1 MGAYD
6 IIEKKR
12 DGKELTK
19 EEIQYMV
26 MGFMKGEIPD
36 YQMSAF
42 LMAVF
47 LNGMSEQETMYL
59 TKIMAVSG
67 KQADLNR
74 IEGIKVDK
82 HSTGGVGDTT
92 TLVVAPV
99 AAACGVPVAKMSG
112 RGLGHTGG
120 TIDKLE
126 SIPGFCTS
134 MEIEEF
140 IRQVNEIGIA
150 VTGQT
155 TDLAPADKKIY
166 ALRDVTATVDSI
178 PLIASSIMSK
188 KLAAGADAIVLDVK
202 TGNGAFMKEMKA
214 ARKLAAEM
222 VKIGNQAG
230 KKTIALITDMNEP
243 LGDMVGNALEVIE
256 AIEILKGKR
265 KGKLYEVSVEL
276 ASYMLLLSDKAETYE
291 EAKIKV
297 GQMIEN
303 GQGLKKMEE
312 FIRFQKGDVS
322 VISDYSRFPK
332 AEIQMN
338 VISERYGYVHRID
351 CEEIGKTSILLGG
364 GRITKD
370 SKIDLS
376 VGIEIKKRIGDRVE
390 QGEVLAVIYANQEEK
405 GREACKKI
413 RDAYTITDEK
423 TMRVTPVICKII

>member
-188 KLAAGADAIVLDVK
+188 
-202 TGNGAFMKEMKA
+202 
-214 ARKLAAEM
+214 KLAAEM